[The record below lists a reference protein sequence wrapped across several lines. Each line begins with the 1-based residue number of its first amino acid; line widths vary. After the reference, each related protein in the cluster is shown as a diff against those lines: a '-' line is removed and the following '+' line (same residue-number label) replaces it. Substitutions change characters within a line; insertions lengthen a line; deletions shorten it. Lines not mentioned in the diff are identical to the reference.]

1 MTQKFAMFPFSALVG
16 QELMKK
22 ALLVN
27 AVDPGIGG
35 LLIKGDKGTGKST
48 AARSLAELL
57 PSIKVV
63 QDCPFSC
70 HPVNRKLMC
79 SACQQRVERGDALP
93 STERKMEVIDMPL
106 SATEDMVVGT
116 LDIKRV
122 LKDGEKAFEPGIL
135 ARANRNILYI
145 DEVNLLDDHL
155 VNILLDAAAM
165 GVNVV
170 EREGVSLYHPARFIL
185 VGTMNPEEG
194 ELRPQILDRFALAL
208 EVRALA
214 AKEDR
219 LRVMQYRMV
228 FDEDPWRFEEQ
239 FAAQQD
245 LLGREIRHAQE
256 LLYQVE
262 IPPPLLEQIVH
273 LTTTLGIKT
282 HRADIALEKTARAL
296 AALDGR
302 TAVAESDIEEAAL
315 LALQHRMRQ
324 SPFEKEKT
332 LSPDMIAQIMHTKQ
346 EEEISDFD
354 LTGDIKKNFLNH
366 GITSPARG
374 NDTAKTAQPRGLYIR
389 ARQCIEG
396 RDIALDATIRKTIRE
411 TGTLQ
416 ELTDHLMEKVR
427 IGKGEGLY
435 IVALDSS
442 SSMRLERKIRLAK
455 TLSWLVL
462 RQSYAKRSQVALIA
476 FRNQEASIIVEPT
489 ADILRLQNAL
499 ENLPTGGK
507 TPLTPALAAAFEL
520 AAQHQNAAVTIIVI
534 SDGRGNVF
542 INGSLDE
549 DIAYLSARIP
559 GRVTLTFVYTENKN
573 RSVGALEDL
582 ARTFQAPLFYLE
594 DVL

>member
-1 MTQKFAMFPFSALVG
+1 MSPKFVLFPFSALVG
-16 QELMKK
+16 QEMMKK

-27 AVDPGIGG
+27 AIDPGIGG
-35 LLIKGDKGTGKST
+35 VLIKGDKGTGKST
-48 AARSLAELL
+48 AVRSLAELL
-57 PSIKVV
+57 PSMKAV
-63 QDCPFSC
+63 QDCPFGC
-70 HPVNRKLMC
+70 HPENRKLMC
-79 SACQQRVERGDALP
+79 SPCQARVERGESLP
-93 STERKMEVIDMPL
+93 SIDRKMEVIDMPL

-122 LKDGEKAFEPGIL
+122 LKEGEKAFEPGIL

-170 EREGVSLYHPARFIL
+170 EREGISLYHPARFIL

-194 ELRPQILDRFALAL
+194 DLRPQILDRFALSL
-208 EVRALA
+208 EVKALSV
-214 AKEDR
+214 KQER
-219 LRVMQYRMV
+219 LRVMEYRMA
-228 FDEDPWRFEEQ
+228 FDADPWQFEER
-239 FAAQQD
+239 FSAAQEH
-245 LLGREIRHAQE
+245 LGKEIARAQE
-256 LLYQVE
+256 LLYQVAL
-262 IPPPLLEQIVH
+262 PQALLEQIVH

-282 HRADIALEKTARAL
+282 HRADIAMEKTARAL

-302 TAVAESDIEEAAL
+302 TAVAEQDIEEAAL

-324 SPFEKEKT
+324 SPFEKGKT
-332 LSPDMIAQIMHTKQ
+332 LSPEMIEQIIHNNQ

-354 LTGDIKKNFLNH
+354 RQGDIKKNFLNH
-366 GITSPARG
+366 NSMSPSRG
-374 NDTAKTAQPRGLYIR
+374 NDASQTVQQRGMYIHAQ
-389 ARQCIEG
+389 QSVDG
-396 RDIALDATIRKTIRE
+396 RDIALDATIRKAVRE

-416 ELTDHLMEKVR
+416 VLTDHLMEKVR

-435 IVALDSS
+435 ILALDSS

-462 RQSYAKRSQVALIA
+462 RQSYAKRNKVALIA
-476 FRNQEASIIVEPT
+476 FRNEDARVIVEPT
-489 ADILRLQNAL
+489 SDILRLQEAL
-499 ENLPTGGK
+499 EQLPTGGK

-520 AAQHQNAAVTIIVI
+520 AAQQQKAAVTIILI

-542 INGSLDE
+542 INGSFEE

-559 GRVTLTFVYTENKN
+559 GHVTLTFIDTENKN
-573 RSVGALEDL
+573 RSVGTLEDL
-582 ARTFQAPLFYLE
+582 ARTFQSPLFYLE

>member
-1 MTQKFAMFPFSALVG
+1 MQHAFIMFPFSALVG

-35 LLIKGDKGTGKST
+35 VLIKGDKGTGKST
-48 AARSLAELL
+48 AVRSLAELL

-70 HPVNRKLMC
+70 HPENRKLMC
-79 SACQQRVERGDALP
+79 STCQSRLERGERLP
-93 STERKMEVIDMPL
+93 SIERKMEVIDMPL

-122 LKDGEKAFEPGIL
+122 LKEGTKAFEPGIL

-170 EREGVSLYHPARFIL
+170 EREGISLYHPARFIL

-194 ELRPQILDRFALAL
+194 DLRPQILDRFALSL
-208 EVRALA
+208 EVKALSV
-214 AKEDR
+214 KRER
-219 LRVMQYRMV
+219 LQVMEYRMA
-228 FDEDPWRFEEQ
+228 FDADPWQFEER
-239 FAAQQD
+239 FSAAQEQ
-245 LLGREIRHAQE
+245 LGKEIAHAQE
-256 LLYQVE
+256 LLYQVAL
-262 IPPPLLEQIVH
+262 PQALREQIVH

-282 HRADIALEKTARAL
+282 HRADIAMEKTARAL

-302 TAVAESDIEEAAL
+302 TAVAEEDIEEAAL

-324 SPFEKEKT
+324 SPFEKGKT
-332 LSPDMIAQIMHTKQ
+332 LSPEMIEQIIHNTK

-354 LTGDIKKNFLNH
+354 KQGDIKKNFFNH
-366 GITSPARG
+366 KIMSRSRG
-374 NDTAKTAQPRGLYIR
+374 NDASHTQQQRGLYVY
-389 ARQCIEG
+389 AQQSVEG
-396 RDIALDATIRKTIRE
+396 RDIAFDATIRKAVRE

-416 ELTDHLMEKVR
+416 VLTDHLMEKVR

-435 IVALDSS
+435 IIVLDSS

-462 RQSYAKRSQVALIA
+462 RQSYAQRTKVALIA
-476 FRNQEASIIVEPT
+476 FRNEDARVIVEPT
-489 ADILRLQNAL
+489 ADIVLLQDAL
-499 ENLPTGGK
+499 EELPTGGK
-507 TPLTPALAAAFEL
+507 TPLTPALAKAFEL
-520 AAQHQNAAVTIIVI
+520 AAQQQKVAVTIILI

-542 INGSLDE
+542 INGSFDE

-559 GRVTLTFVYTENKN
+559 CQVTLTFIDTENKN
-573 RSVGALEDL
+573 RSVGTLEEL
-582 ARTFQAPLFYLE
+582 AQMFHGPLFYLE
-594 DVL
+594 ELL